1 MLDTTEGL
9 GRWRTQGIYDIAV
22 AHRLTGVSTN
32 SIKRWLEEYPAHVA
46 ELKPDWKD
54 LWGRIHTQHNRLS
67 FLEMVEVLIAG
78 KIRAGQGG
86 SYWKVR
92 KYHDELAAEWGT
104 QFPFAHQNLAAHI
117 EGLPIP
123 AVKALEQLDYEDGFA
138 SRWCPFGKD
147 GALALDPR
155 RAGGQPAIKG
165 RTFAGSGYFRPVC
178 KLAYTIKWIG
188 RRL

>member
-138 SRWCPFGKD
+138 SRWLSLWK
-147 GALALDPR
+147 R
-155 RAGGQPAIKG
+155 RRIGTGSTSRRRPASDQGQ
-165 RTFAGSGYFRPVC
+165 TFAGSGYFRPVSS
-178 KLAYTIKWIG
+178 WVHH
-188 RRL
+188 